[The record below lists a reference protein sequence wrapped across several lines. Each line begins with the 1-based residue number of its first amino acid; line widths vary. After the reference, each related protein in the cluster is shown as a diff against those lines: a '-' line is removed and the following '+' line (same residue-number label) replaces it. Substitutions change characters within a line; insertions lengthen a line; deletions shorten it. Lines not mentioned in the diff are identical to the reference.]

1 MIKIHKAKNKQFY
14 YTVIAKNGKVLVQSE
29 TMKSLKSIH
38 KGIASL
44 NKVFLKPYKV
54 LEMFKKWFS
63 IAVRDML
70 FFLLFLTG

>member
-1 MIKIHKAKNKQFY
+1 MIKIHQSRNKQYY

-54 LEMFKKWFS
+54 LEMFKKWFI
-63 IAVRDML
+63 IALVL
-70 FFLLFLTG
+70 VVVFIVFKFY

>member
-1 MIKIHKAKNKQFY
+1 MIKIHQSRNKQYY

-54 LEMFKKWFS
+54 LEMFKK
-63 IAVRDML
+63 
-70 FFLLFLTG
+70 

>member
-1 MIKIHKAKNKQFY
+1 MIKIHQSKNKQYY

-54 LEMFKKWFS
+54 LEMFKKWFI
-63 IAVRDML
+63 IALVL
-70 FFLLFLTG
+70 VVVFIVFKFY